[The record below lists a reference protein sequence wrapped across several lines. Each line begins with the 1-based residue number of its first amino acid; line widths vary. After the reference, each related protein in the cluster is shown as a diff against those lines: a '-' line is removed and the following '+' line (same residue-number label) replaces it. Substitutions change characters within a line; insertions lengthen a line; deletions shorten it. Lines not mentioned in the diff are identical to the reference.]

1 MRKEDNRFSDDQI
14 MSIMVTVFIA
24 FTMIFLCLKIL
35 FF

>member
-1 MRKEDNRFSDDQI
+1 MPDNRFSNDRI
-14 MSIMVTVFIA
+14 LEIMVTVFLA

>member
-1 MRKEDNRFSDDQI
+1 MKKQDDRFSNDRI